1 MNATVHL
8 TKFPVHLALAR
19 IPQHSHSAHELL
31 LDSPTFRHRAVM
43 GLFDENLES
52 SNPRSKNNI
61 LFRLD
66 SVPGH
71 APYFLVQSSIP
82 VQAEDIIKEL
92 ETKEVPLQSPQEGT
106 PVAFRLAINGII
118 RKSRSREVS
127 PVPFDGESQENP
139 LSFTHWLEQ
148 RLSGALKDISVMNHQ
163 RQVLGTDHTGKKQGD
178 LTVQIDTVDGFAYV
192 DSPSVLEQALLNGV
206 GRAKS
211 YGCGMLSIKIA
222 Q

>member
-1 MNATVHL
+1 MSTNVHL
-8 TKFPVHLALAR
+8 TKFPAHLALSRASN
-19 IPQHSHSAHELL
+19 HSPSSQGFL
-31 LDSPTFRHRAVM
+31 LDSPKFRHRAVM

-52 SNPRSKNNI
+52 SNPRSKHNI

-82 VQAEDIIKEL
+82 VQAEDIIEEL
-92 ETKEVPLQSPQEGT
+92 ETKEISLQSPQEGT
-106 PVAFRLAINGII
+106 PVAFRLAINGIV
-118 RKSRSREVS
+118 RKSRSHEIVH
-127 PVPFDGESQENP
+127 VPFDGEDPENP
-139 LSFTHWLEQ
+139 LSFTNWLEQ

-163 RQVLGTDHTGKKQGD
+163 RQVLGADRTGKKQGD

-192 DSPSVLEQALLNGV
+192 DSPSALEQILLNGV